1 MNNSSGVMI
10 WFSLLIMI
18 FADISFRGYMVVYD
32 NAKQK
37 IGWKRA
43 DCDMSSR
50 RLRKKNSFIPDTML

>member
-1 MNNSSGVMI
+1 
-10 WFSLLIMI
+10 MI